1 MAKQPVKQNVAT
13 LDELPA
19 FKTATLDELPD
30 FGKPIKKK
38 IPTALPSPSGITK
51 PSLGLGQQVEA
62 GPSEFPAPIPNKKTF
77 SPQSQLVSVTP
88 GQSQGELLMAQKNP
102 STVEDVI
109 EVNKKK
115 YDITSPNFFGGP
127 TTKQQPKVEA
137 PKKVGAL
144 EDISNT
150 FMSSINRFASGLAG
164 LPNMAQKAALMMT
177 TKMLGIDDEY
187 NALPVASK
195 KEIDNVMSSI
205 AQRGGVPSANVS
217 RDVQDYF
224 IKKSDEFLENTNKSD
239 KYLNERFGDFFKAP
253 SVEKA
258 TDLFLEIPKGFA
270 GSLPYMINPMVGAV
284 SAASE
289 QYDNDIKE
297 ANGKLG
303 WGQLVN
309 SGVTGVTEYYIE
321 KISNGILNRSIK
333 SAIGSPEVAKDL
345 AEGFV
350 KSVLKDMGLE
360 FGGEGLTQFIQSL
373 SNDITKGKDIDWVK
387 TANQT
392 IDAALIGGGI
402 AGGMRTTGAGV
413 GYLSKKVMSAVD
425 KKKVDK
431 NTSAIMDLKTKKG
444 PDNAPEVNDVIDSKI
459 KELDDQNKN
468 IINSNIDKVKSLSD
482 RQLQEIVKID
492 NGITDIY
499 KKRNAVVNDPNLTDE
514 EKQTLIEHLKTQLAT
529 LNQQKDAV
537 QKQATS
543 EVPVQ
548 PESGTRLQMAEG
560 EPQAEPQVPTQE
572 GQREE
577 IERRRQEELD
587 DTDAY
592 KYDKNFKEFQT
603 YGNTVKEAFDN
614 LLQKATADPTN
625 KELNDLLA
633 YITDRLVPE
642 DIQKGSGKNPLVQEY
657 IDENQ
662 QSIKKS
668 SKTGSKV
675 GRINAKYDAELA
687 ALEQPTTQEG
697 QTQEEI
703 NKERERFGLEP
714 FRPTYRGTSIDEW
727 EDVKN
732 GGKFKSKEGFGDNE
746 AEVTWVSDNKEYSD
760 EYVKSNENGV
770 LIEFKPEAI
779 DKSTTE
785 SGQQG
790 DTTGVRLGRG
800 LTLEDVQR
808 VTDAQG
814 NVLYEAEQKTSEQP
828 ATQEGKQEKV
838 IFQEVTFD
846 DPLNLYQDKKKAV
859 LNNQDFEFNRLNT
872 KGEENVFT
880 IEKDGEEIGRA
891 TLDVDGNYLTNI
903 RIDEKYRRQGLGT
916 AMYDYIESQS
926 NIKLNPSPVKQS
938 EAAENLW
945 KKRKQ
950 TQVSSQEGQGQ
961 VQAPIEQQ
969 IKETFGLNDTQS
981 KAAAIV
987 ADKIFGTMA
996 KRAGMSKE
1004 EAYKTVQFKKGEPVI
1019 EEEKV
1024 VTPQATAEEMANIK
1038 WVPSSKVPT
1047 VLYHGTSD
1055 FLQGEL
1061 QMNREGLNI
1070 EREVESGSS
1079 KGGWGFY
1086 TTPYVQDDR
1095 MKEFYLNPNTQDL
1108 PSGGTNEPAIK
1119 YSNFGG
1125 SNPNKGV
1132 IYEVKLDPTAK
1143 VAYQMDFLVKNPKNI
1158 TKAEFDNAR
1167 RLGIDAIY
1175 SSGEYVIL
1183 NPDKIISNKPILS
1196 HTGEKLIDVIPI
1208 ENNKEDIWNYRSVT
1222 PENLDSYLEGLLG
1235 PGYKKSNSDSKK
1247 YYSSDYKKSAEVNTS
1262 RIPYFKPVAQTEVG
1276 QPTTKQPTQKPA
1288 FENVEITE
1296 TIEPTTPQ
1304 EKEYVDKQSTQ
1315 PILWTKIPQRK
1326 GDPKIAARNKTIM
1339 QAAQDLLDGKITN
1352 EQYREIVQKESPI
1365 VPIETFFEPA
1375 TESEVNNALSKDKV
1389 GLVNSPTKKGTIFT
1403 DNKGDEFQITS
1414 DEVGLRLDIP
1424 AFINNNTWVVT
1435 VHGDVVNTKTGK
1447 KTKDK
1452 AISYGNVARIKD
1464 VKFDFSPTQAIA
1476 VATKKQDKV
1485 PFLKMR
1491 GKVAPI
1497 EGATMDE
1504 QANNAKKIIE
1514 KIKNDPSWTQIGS
1527 NPFKHSGFFNRA
1539 TGQPI
1544 LSADEVI
1551 QIGGLV
1557 YAKNAKETTWDN
1569 PIFEVKGERG
1579 KPNPLDAAGKNVLFQ
1594 GNKAATQI
1602 ASDGTAII
1610 YAMTDPNVT
1619 SPLHELVHVYQNYL
1633 TDAEQKTVTNWAKTS
1648 MWSTATS
1655 EKFARGFEKYL
1666 AEGKAPTKE
1675 LQSIFDKFKQW
1686 LIDIYNGIFGSEID
1700 IELNDDMRRIYD
1712 RMLTEGD
1719 EVDVKSLPDYDRMM
1733 RELSGVVEKSFKRG
1747 VPFDK
1752 VMDNA
1757 LQYLSKSRV
1766 YEEATDIQRE
1776 QMVRDVRKTFGKKE
1790 KKAPTAKKI
1799 LGEKPTKTTIVVDE
1813 AKEIKK
1819 RLKALEEAEQT
1830 GKRKGYKEGT
1840 TESDKAK
1847 KEVLDYV
1854 KSLKVNNKISGSQ
1867 FKAINNALK
1876 GNLRNPIVRQRA
1888 EERITK
1894 IINRANASDLLERA
1908 KAFAKSI
1915 RTKAKSK
1922 TLAANIARMAK
1933 NFAKINPSSVND
1945 LDQYMEMANI
1955 VNDSIGKPIRNIADV
1970 NMVNAY
1976 TDARLKEAQD
1986 AKNDALMEQYKALV
2000 EAGVLSE
2007 GMSLK
2012 DIQNYILEVEEGKIK
2027 EANEKRE
2034 KEIRDRLDEV
2044 FDSLSDMT
2052 NTILEDGVNPYT
2064 GDEVELSQADRK
2076 LLKEF
2081 INMDLNKL
2089 SINAAYRAQEALMN
2103 YIVNG
2108 KKFGMEAILAK
2119 YQGAENVKIAVD
2131 KGLKAADFR
2140 WAVGNSWWGS
2150 RKWAKEI
2157 ESIPGLFTWLWR
2169 GRTRG
2174 LEAMKLM
2181 GMDEFMAGVA
2191 EGKLK
2196 RIKAENEYINKFL
2209 KTKPNGKRFNDI
2221 SNTYQRLI
2229 YGYLSRTVDGTT
2241 EEKQA
2246 EFERRQR
2253 ILGQVVQALDQ
2264 SRNKDLIE
2272 EGNILGKEFD
2282 KVKNAKNIDE
2292 IQNKFDKTNEEAVKF
2307 ISNMF
2312 DKDYS
2317 FIEDVA
2323 EGVYNLILS
2332 KDELYTPDMFRSI
2345 IEREINVAEAKET
2358 VDLPFDLINKK
2369 PAGTMMENKRI
2380 QNLPGYDVKN
2390 NDASGVEKILRLD
2403 FDASAFNAYEKALI
2417 DAYTAKAVQ
2426 KYSAF
2431 VNSKDFKKLF
2441 DNAKDEKLFKEIVN
2455 YYINNERGKIGYKS
2469 DWKAVQNFSNRLKT
2483 FATYRALGSISAIV
2497 KQSLSAMV
2505 NTLINLSNDPNALK
2519 EASKALLFNSPAQEF
2534 INKSRSEI
2542 NLRGAESTADIKSA
2556 ERLIRNSKYQ
2566 TLNDVLDVVDKAGR
2580 LQMKSLIYGDVPMAR
2595 ASWIGYYVHALK
2607 MQGKPYKNI
2616 DWSKEKLDKDA
2627 MAYANN
2633 EVSINQNAS
2642 MPSTLGRA
2650 FSSKNPGTRLIMA
2663 YMMPFTSFLFNA
2675 KSRLKTDFTVLT
2687 SKLATQEDKQAA
2699 GRSMVATLTELP
2711 AYIIM
2716 QTAVNYGLVAM
2727 ANAFL
2732 GYDEDEEDEKLRM
2745 KRYSELA
2752 LTRIVTDLLSPL
2764 PNVGDATTVAAF
2776 NALLEE
2782 MQEEPELEE
2791 GEPKKEAFKLFE
2803 NKPESMI
2810 GAMAEIFAQPI
2821 ASTGRRVADI
2831 YTTMDMAIGDTY
2843 QTSKGKE
2850 IEFSDEDK
2858 KMLKIAATMEILGSL
2873 NLLPSEAESLA
2884 RKMVKTIEKRAKEES
2899 SMEE

>member
-482 RQLQEIVKID
+482 SQLQEIVKID
-492 NGITDIY
+492 NSIADIY
-499 KKRNAVVNDPNLTDE
+499 KKRNAIVDDPNLTDE

-537 QKQATS
+537 QKQTTS

-548 PESGTRLQMAEG
+548 PEAGTGLQVAEG
-560 EPQAEPQVPTQE
+560 EPQAEPKVPTEETKVEEVDIEDIKVAKSESTNPSFEDMIDLSADGGVLEIGKVKGAKVYSILNLKVDETKRRLGIATALLKKALNETKGKLSGVATNDNAIGLNYKLGMRAYENGRELSLEETKELRKNSNSESIKMALPENKTGDNYVKFTEPQVP
-572 GQREE
+572 
-577 IERRRQEELD
+577 
-587 DTDAY
+587 A
-592 KYDKNFKEFQT
+592 
-603 YGNTVKEAFDN
+603 
-614 LLQKATADPTN
+614 
-625 KELNDLLA
+625 
-633 YITDRLVPE
+633 
-642 DIQKGSGKNPLVQEY
+642 
-657 IDENQ
+657 
-662 QSIKKS
+662 
-668 SKTGSKV
+668 
-675 GRINAKYDAELA
+675 
-687 ALEQPTTQEG
+687 QEG

-746 AEVTWVSDNKEYSD
+746 AEVTWVSDSKEYSD

-814 NVLYEAEQKTSEQP
+814 NVLYEAEQKTSKQPTAQEVAEQQLLEQI
-828 ATQEGKQEKV
+828 TNQEGIKSRENRPDVENVEGIIKDLAENISKAKYTKEENKRLDEIENLIAEDEYAKDSKNLSGVRYSDIFIGNESLTDILDKSKLSINEKNQIKE
-838 IFQEVTFD
+838 IFKRNIGYFKFNKADEQKFLEGVANPED
-846 DPLNLYQDKKKAV
+846 AQDVYDALSMLPV
-859 LNNQDFEFNRLNT
+859 VEQSNFNNHNT
-872 KGEENVFT
+872 KNYENVKT
-880 IEKDGEEIGRA
+880 QIDYIVSNPDKYSEGVVNVVSKIKEK
-891 TLDVDGNYLTNI
+891 LDNPRSSMDRLYA
-903 RIDEKYRRQGLGT
+903 IDVMGGLGIDLKT
-916 AMYDYIESQS
+916 QQEGLSEEDINKLYDEEKKIHKSA
-926 NIKLNPSPVKQS
+926 S
-938 EAAENLW
+938 ERG
-945 KKRKQ
+945 KM
-950 TQVSSQEGQGQ
+950 QVTVQPTTQEGQGQ

-969 IKETFGLNDTQS
+969 IKETFGLNDIQS

-1024 VTPQATAEEMANIK
+1024 VTPQATAE
-1038 WVPSSKVPT
+1038 V
-1047 VLYHGTSD
+1047 
-1055 FLQGEL
+1055 
-1061 QMNREGLNI
+1061 
-1070 EREVESGSS
+1070 
-1079 KGGWGFY
+1079 
-1086 TTPYVQDDR
+1086 
-1095 MKEFYLNPNTQDL
+1095 
-1108 PSGGTNEPAIK
+1108 
-1119 YSNFGG
+1119 
-1125 SNPNKGV
+1125 
-1132 IYEVKLDPTAK
+1132 TA
-1143 VAYQMDFLVKNPKNI
+1143 A
-1158 TKAEFDNAR
+1158 
-1167 RLGIDAIY
+1167 
-1175 SSGEYVIL
+1175 
-1183 NPDKIISNKPILS
+1183 
-1196 HTGEKLIDVIPI
+1196 
-1208 ENNKEDIWNYRSVT
+1208 
-1222 PENLDSYLEGLLG
+1222 
-1235 PGYKKSNSDSKK
+1235 
-1247 YYSSDYKKSAEVNTS
+1247 
-1262 RIPYFKPVAQTEVG
+1262 
-1276 QPTTKQPTQKPA
+1276 KQPTQKPA

-1491 GKVAPI
+1491 GKVSPI

-1544 LSADEVI
+1544 LSSDEVI

-1733 RELSGVVEKSFKRG
+1733 RELSSVVEKSFKRG

-1908 KAFAKSI
+1908 KSFAKSI

-2150 RKWAKEI
+2150 RKWAKEV

-2196 RIKAENEYINKFL
+2196 RIKSENEYINKFL

-2229 YGYLSRTVDGTT
+2229 YGYLSRTVDGTA
-2241 EEKQA
+2241 EEKQT

-2272 EGNILGKEFD
+2272 EGKILGKEFD

-2380 QNLPGYDVKN
+2380 QNLPGYNVKN

-2505 NTLINLSNDPNALK
+2505 NTSINLSNDPNALK

-2580 LQMKSLIYGDVPMAR
+2580 LQMKSLTYGDVPMAR

-2616 DWSKEKLDKDA
+2616 DWSNEKLDKDA

-2687 SKLATQEDKQAA
+2687 SKLSTKEDKQAA
-2699 GRSMVATLTELP
+2699 GRSMAATLTELP
-2711 AYIIM
+2711 AYIVM
-2716 QTAVNYGLVAM
+2716 QTAINYGLVAM

-2732 GYDEDEEDEKLRM
+2732 GYDEDEEDEKLRI

-2764 PNVGDATTVAAF
+2764 PNVGDAATVAAF

-2810 GAMAEIFAQPI
+2810 GAMAEMFAQPI

-2843 QTSKGKE
+2843 QTSGGKE